1 VILHHIFPLS
11 QVPHLVENIKIGG
24 RRYDF
29 GRGVPPEHGD
39 SVCRH
44 NVAAAKGSK
53 GSSKNRDSIAKQM
66 TPEQLAEAQAL
77 SAKWFE
83 LYQPEDK

>member
-1 VILHHIFPLS
+1 MATA
-11 QVPHLVENIKIGG
+11 
-24 RRYDF
+24 YAWY
-29 GRGVPPEHGD
+29 
-39 SVCRH
+39 

-53 GSSKNRDSIAKQM
+53 GASKNRDSIAKQM
-66 TPEQLAEAQAL
+66 SPEQLAEAQAL